1 MGYSNPCRGCKHED
15 DRMVDEPCRSCESGN
30 NYTRSPMTN
39 ADRIRAMSD
48 EELATAMC
56 QNNTTCDGCPVVESC
71 HGEHGLP
78 ELVVWLR
85 QEVEQ

>member
-1 MGYSNPCRGCKHED
+1 MRCENCKYYN
-15 DRMVDEPCRSCESGN
+15 VAPYGEPCDGCQDFVYFE
-30 NYTRSPMTN
+30 PMTN
-39 ADRIRAMSD
+39 ADRIRSMSD

-85 QEVEQ
+85 QEVER

>member
-1 MGYSNPCRGCKHED
+1 MHKYCFTCKH
-15 DRMVDEPCRSCESGN
+15 SESEAMCADCGDGVE
-30 NYTRSPMTN
+30 SKWCPKTN

-56 QNNTTCDGCPVVESC
+56 QHSTTCDGCPVVESC

-78 ELVVWLR
+78 ELVAWLR